1 MKKLFIVLALVSL
14 AFGSCREQKTETK
27 EVIREVEVEVE
38 PETSDENEGILE
50 RAAKEVDKEVN
61 EEIDLRTAPKAIKD
75 NKIYNQEV
83 LDMRWNLCSS
93 CEFLT
98 DGKKCQKCGC
108 FMTVKHKLSQARC
121 PIGKW
126 GKYKEEAIHGIA
138 TTG

>member
-1 MKKLFIVLALVSL
+1 MQQVKLLFQVFTNKILFI
-14 AFGSCREQKTETK
+14 EW
-27 EVIREVEVEVE
+27 
-38 PETSDENEGILE
+38 ILQIL
-50 RAAKEVDKEVN
+50 RAITLYLLKVRAGMEVDRFAEVN

>member
-1 MKKLFIVLALVSL
+1 LESVKQLFQVFTDKELFLEWLLAINLDIGQKILNAQTGMK
-14 AFGSCREQKTETK
+14 
-27 EVIREVEVEVE
+27 
-38 PETSDENEGILE
+38 
-50 RAAKEVDKEVN
+50 VDRFAEVN

>member
-1 MKKLFIVLALVSL
+1 MESVKQLFQVFTDKELFLEWLLAINLDIGQKILNAQTGMK
-14 AFGSCREQKTETK
+14 
-27 EVIREVEVEVE
+27 
-38 PETSDENEGILE
+38 
-50 RAAKEVDKEVN
+50 VDRFAEVN

>member
-1 MKKLFIVLALVSL
+1 MQQVKLLFQVFTNKILFI
-14 AFGSCREQKTETK
+14 EW
-27 EVIREVEVEVE
+27 
-38 PETSDENEGILE
+38 ILQIL
-50 RAAKEVDKEVN
+50 RAITLYLLKVRAGMEVDRFAEVN

-93 CEFLT
+93 CEFLK